1 MQVRFPLDLA
11 EPECQN
17 HYLQHSASISM
28 GFQRNHLRE
37 FSALLS
43 LLAVFYCTA
52 GNTAGE
58 DVHDCQDTFGQLVNK
73 GTLPLGN
80 SLQILSWNIQKAGT
94 SGWVDDLFNLSQD
107 VQLAFIQE
115 ASLQAP
121 IEQTIPVPLYQ
132 AFAAG
137 YTTASLAT
145 GVLTLSSAAPN
156 AHCAITS
163 WEPWLGTPKATS
175 ITEYTL
181 DGPQRLL
188 AINMHGVNFTLGVN
202 DFQKQLND
210 LNGMMADHPGP
221 IIFAGDLNTWSE
233 ARQGLVDVFALRHNL
248 RPVAFDP
255 DLRTRTFGRALDHI
269 YIRGLHPMSAHVVP
283 VSSSDHNPLLV
294 RLEVDQ

>member
-1 MQVRFPLDLA
+1 MRQ
-11 EPECQN
+11 
-17 HYLQHSASISM
+17 
-28 GFQRNHLRE
+28 
-37 FSALLS
+37 FSVFFA
-43 LLAVFYCTA
+43 LLAVLYCTA
-52 GNTAGE
+52 GTAAGE
-58 DVHDCQDTFGQLVNK
+58 NIDECEDAFGQTVDI
-73 GTLPLGN
+73 GALPLGN
-80 SLQILSWNIQKAGT
+80 SLQILSWNIQKAST
-94 SGWVDDLFNLSQD
+94 SGWVNDLFNLSQD

-132 AFAAG
+132 TFAAG

-156 AHCAITS
+156 AHCAITA

-181 DGPQRLL
+181 AGPQRLM

-202 DFQKQLND
+202 DFQQQLND
-210 LNGMMADHPGP
+210 LNGLMADHTGP

-233 ARQGLVDVFALRHNL
+233 ARQGLVDVFAIRHKL
-248 RPVAFDP
+248 RPVAFEP
-255 DLRTRTFGRALDHI
+255 DLRTRAFGRPLDHI
-269 YIRGLHPMSAHVVP
+269 YIRGLRPMSSHVVP

-294 RLEVDQ
+294 RLEVDL

>member
-1 MQVRFPLDLA
+1 MA
-11 EPECQN
+11 
-17 HYLQHSASISM
+17 
-28 GFQRNHLRE
+28 FQRNHLRE
-37 FSALLS
+37 FSVLLS
-43 LLAVFYCTA
+43 LLAVLYCTA
-52 GNTAGE
+52 GTAAGE
-58 DVHDCQDTFGQLVNK
+58 DIHGCRETLGQTVNK

-80 SLQILSWNIQKAGT
+80 SLQILSWNIQKAGS
-94 SGWVDDLFNLSQD
+94 SGWVDDLFSLGQD

-156 AHCAITS
+156 AHCAITT

-181 DGPQRLL
+181 NGAQRLL
-188 AINMHGVNFTLGVN
+188 AVNMHGVNFTLGVN
-202 DFQKQLND
+202 DFQQQLND
-210 LNGMMADHPGP
+210 LNSLLADHTGP

-233 ARQGLVDVFALRHNL
+233 ARQNLVDVFAVRHNL

-255 DLRTRTFGRALDHI
+255 DLRTRAFGRPLDHI
-269 YIRGLHPMSAHVVP
+269 YIRGLQPTSAQVVP

-294 RLEVDQ
+294 HLEVHQ